1 MLLLFLG
8 TQSESFL
15 RIHAMHIYEVGCEDT
30 RKSASSRVKVHCMS
44 VVRSR
49 DLKMNE
55 AAATYEG
62 WIKVKMIVGF

>member
-1 MLLLFLG
+1 
-8 TQSESFL
+8 
-15 RIHAMHIYEVGCEDT
+15 MHIYEVGCEDT
-30 RKSASSRVKVHCMS
+30 RKSASSRVKVHCTS
-44 VVRSR
+44 VVRSGFVRSR

>member
-1 MLLLFLG
+1 
-8 TQSESFL
+8 
-15 RIHAMHIYEVGCEDT
+15 MHIYEVGCEDT
-30 RKSASSRVKVHCMS
+30 RKSASSRVKVHCTS

-49 DLKMNE
+49 DLKMNV